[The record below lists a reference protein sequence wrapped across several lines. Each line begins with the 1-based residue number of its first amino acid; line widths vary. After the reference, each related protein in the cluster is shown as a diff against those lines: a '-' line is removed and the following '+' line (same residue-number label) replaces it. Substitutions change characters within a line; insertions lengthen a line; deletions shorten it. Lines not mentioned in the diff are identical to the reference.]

1 MKYSKKIILAALA
14 LLTCT
19 ITLYAYAVNHPTNA
33 LSHKACTSWNIVQ
46 RKMFTLSHP
55 DFSMYSKVDRSKI
68 VIKEGTAAEVPV
80 LMYHYVTP
88 KQDNREPN
96 NKSIIDLEV
105 FEQNMKYLYENGYR
119 TVTLAQLEQYVN
131 GEISLPEKS
140 IVITF
145 DDGYQNNYTLAY
157 PVLKKYH
164 FHASLFVIG
173 SRIQPTPVV
182 FDPAKKSDISKPEMQ
197 AGSDVF
203 EYNSHTFNLHHK
215 GYTVCG
221 DDLPVTLDTNLLDH
235 DIEQIKQI
243 GIDTPYIAYPYG
255 YFSVQMI
262 YKLQQHGY
270 RMGFT
275 VMPGFVRPGDSPMV
289 LPRLTVTN
297 DTDLPTLL
305 RTGTNTHSS
314 SEGL

>member
-1 MKYSKKIILAALA
+1 MKHIRKLLLASLA

-19 ITLYAYAVNHPTNA
+19 VTLYAYAVNHPTNA
-33 LSHKACTSWNIVQ
+33 LSHKACSSWNIVQ
-46 RKMFTLSHP
+46 RKFFTLTHS
-55 DFSMYSKVDRSKI
+55 DFSLRSKLDRSNF
-68 VIKEGTAAEVPV
+68 VIKQGTATKVPV

-88 KQDNREPN
+88 KVDNHEPK
-96 NKSIIDLEV
+96 NKSIIDLDV
-105 FEQNMKYLYENGYR
+105 FEQNMKYLHENGYR

-140 IVITF
+140 FVITF

-157 PVLKKYH
+157 PILKKYH

-173 SRIQPTPVV
+173 SRIQSTPVA
-182 FDPAKKSDISKPEMQ
+182 FNPSKKSDISKQEMA

-215 GYTVCG
+215 GYMVCG
-221 DDLPVTLDTNLLDH
+221 DDLPVTLDTSLLDH
-235 DIEQIKQI
+235 DIEQIKHI
-243 GIDTPYIAYPYG
+243 GINTPYIAYPYG
-255 YFSVQMI
+255 YFSEQMI
-262 YKLQQHGY
+262 YKLHQHGY

-275 VMPGFVRPGDSPMV
+275 VRPGFVHPGDSPMV

-305 RTGTNTHSS
+305 QTGSNIL
-314 SEGL
+314 SERF

>member
-1 MKYSKKIILAALA
+1 MKHLKKIILSSLA
-14 LLTCT
+14 LLTCS

-33 LSHKACTSWNIVQ
+33 LSHKACTSWKIVE
-46 RKMFTLSHP
+46 RKMFTLFNT
-55 DFSMYSKVDRSKI
+55 DFSMHSKLDRSKL
-68 VIKEGTAAEVPV
+68 VVKQGTATEAPV
-80 LMYHYVTP
+80 LMYHYITP
-88 KQDNREPN
+88 KADNREPG
-96 NKSIIDLEV
+96 NKSVVDLET
-105 FEQNMKYLYENGYR
+105 FEQNMKFLYDNGYR
-119 TVTLAQLEQYVN
+119 TVSLSELEQYVN
-131 GEISLPEKS
+131 GEISLPQKS
-140 IVITF
+140 FVITF

-157 PVLKKYH
+157 PVLKKYN

-173 SRIQPTPVV
+173 SRIQPEPVA
-182 FDPAKKSDISKPEMQ
+182 FDSSKKSDISKPEME

-215 GYTVCG
+215 GYMVCG
-221 DDLPVTLDTNLLDH
+221 DDLPITLDTNLLDQ
-235 DIEQIKQI
+235 DIEQIKRA

-275 VMPGFVRPGDSPMV
+275 VIPGFVRPGDSPMV

-297 DTDLPTLL
+297 ETDLSILL
-305 RTGTNTHSS
+305 QTDSNIHR
-314 SEGL
+314 

>member
-1 MKYSKKIILAALA
+1 MKYSKKILLAALA
-14 LLTCT
+14 LLTST
-19 ITLYAYAVNHPTNA
+19 IILYAYAVNHPTNT
-33 LSHKACTSWNIVQ
+33 LSHKACSSWNIVQ
-46 RKMFTLSHP
+46 RKFFTLTHS
-55 DFSMYSKVDRSKI
+55 DFSMYSKLDPSKLN
-68 VIKEGTAAEVPV
+68 IKEGTATKVPV

-88 KQDNREPN
+88 KIDNHEPK
-96 NKSIIDLEV
+96 NKSIIDLDV

-140 IVITF
+140 FVITF

-157 PVLKKYH
+157 PILKKYH

-173 SRIQPTPVV
+173 SRIQSKPVA
-182 FDPAKKSDISKPEMQ
+182 FDSSKKSDISKQEMA

-221 DDLPVTLDTNLLDH
+221 DDLPVTLDTSLLDH
-235 DIEQIKQI
+235 DIEQIKNI

-255 YFSVQMI
+255 YFSEQMI
-262 YKLQQHGY
+262 YKLHQHGY

-275 VMPGFVRPGDSPMV
+275 VRPGFVHPGDAPMV

-305 RTGTNTHSS
+305 QTGSNIL
-314 SEGL
+314 SERF

>member
-1 MKYSKKIILAALA
+1 MKHIRKLLLASLA

-19 ITLYAYAVNHPTNA
+19 VTLYAYAVNHPTNA
-33 LSHKACTSWNIVQ
+33 LSHKACSSWNILQ
-46 RKMFTLSHP
+46 RKFFTLTHS
-55 DFSMYSKVDRSKI
+55 DFSLHSKLDRSNF
-68 VIKEGTAAEVPV
+68 VIKQGTATKVPV

-88 KQDNREPN
+88 KVDNHEPK
-96 NKSIIDLEV
+96 NKSIIDLDV
-105 FEQNMKYLYENGYR
+105 FEQNMKYLHENGYR

-140 IVITF
+140 FVITF

-157 PVLKKYH
+157 PILKKYH

-173 SRIQPTPVV
+173 SRIQTTPVA
-182 FDPAKKSDISKPEMQ
+182 FNPSKKSDISKQEMA

-215 GYTVCG
+215 GYMVCG
-221 DDLPVTLDTNLLDH
+221 DDLPVTLDTSLLDH
-235 DIEQIKQI
+235 DIEQIKHI
-243 GIDTPYIAYPYG
+243 GINTPYIAYPYG
-255 YFSVQMI
+255 YFSEQMI
-262 YKLQQHGY
+262 YKLHQHGY

-275 VMPGFVRPGDSPMV
+275 VRPGFVHPGDSPMV

-305 RTGTNTHSS
+305 QTGSNIL
-314 SEGL
+314 SERF